1 MEPHTRIGDYEV
13 LEELGRGGMGRV
25 FRARNVISDRIEAMK
40 VLLPDLVGRQDL
52 AARFLREIKVLAA
65 LSHPHIAGLRTAL
78 TADNQLIMIMEF
90 VEGKPLANRLTQ
102 GPLMASEA
110 MNYIDQ
116 VLDALSYAHAQG
128 VIHRDIKPANMM
140 VTPQGVLKLT
150 DFGIARSANDQTLTA
165 TGTTTGSLSYM
176 SPEQVNGEP
185 TDPRSDLYSVGVSL
199 YEMVT
204 GLKPFRADSDFGI
217 MRAHIE
223 MRPRPP
229 AELAPGLPVGLND
242 VILKAI
248 AKNPVDRYQSADEFR
263 AALRKISTAAVAPAV
278 AAPVSHTLDA
288 TIPSRGASNPEQT
301 AGRVPPSM
309 PPPPRRVHPGLY
321 MALGGVLVIA
331 ALIGTGVYLRKAEAG
346 TERTSTTG
354 PAPAAA
360 APAATPSPAPTASPL
375 PAASPAESPSASPTA
390 SPTPGTS
397 ASTPAEAPAV
407 VPPPSTPERAA
418 VAPPR
423 TVPLRPAAA
432 SGPKASSARKES
444 AQPDA
449 INLDQLERDLDQ
461 MSGRVSATNSS
472 LDRMQQEQARMGL
485 GLRADMASRQQ
496 SMNLNFSKAQDAL
509 EKHDGARA
517 KRYRDLALGDLEALE
532 HFLGR

>member
-1 MEPHTRIGDYEV
+1 MEPHKRIGDYEV

-52 AARFLREIKVLAA
+52 AARFLREIKVLAT

-90 VEGKPLANRLTQ
+90 VEGQPLANRLTQ

-110 MNYIDQ
+110 INYIDQ

-229 AELAPGLPVGLND
+229 IELAPGLPTGLND

-248 AKNPVDRYQSADEFR
+248 AKNPVDRFQSADEFR
-263 AALRKISTAAVAPAV
+263 TALRRVSAAAVAPAV
-278 AAPVSHTLDA
+278 AASPMPNTHVDA
-288 TIPSRGASNPEQT
+288 TIPSRAASNSGQT
-301 AGRVPPSM
+301 AAQVPM
-309 PPPPRRVHPGLY
+309 PPPPTRVHAGLY

-331 ALIGTGVYLRKAEAG
+331 ALIGTGFYMRKAEAG
-346 TERTSTTG
+346 TERTKTTE
-354 PAPAAA
+354 PAPAATAPAPVA
-360 APAATPSPAPTASPL
+360 APAPAPTATALPDPSPAPSTTA
-375 PAASPAESPSASPTA
+375 A
-390 SPTPGTS
+390 TP
-397 ASTPAEAPAV
+397 EAPAA
-407 VPPPSTPERAA
+407 VPPAPASRPEGEPPAL
-418 VAPPR
+418 APKR
-423 TVPLRPAAA
+423 TVPLRSALAGAA
-432 SGPKASSARKES
+432 KAPVKKES

-449 INLDQLERDLDQ
+449 SNLDQLEQELDQ

-517 KRYRDLALGDLEALE
+517 KHYKDLAQSDLEALE

>member
-1 MEPHTRIGDYEV
+1 MEPHKRIGDYEV

-25 FRARNVISDRIEAMK
+25 FKVRNVISDRIEAMK

-90 VEGKPLANRLTQ
+90 VEGQPLANRLTQ

-110 MNYIDQ
+110 INDIDQ

-140 VTPQGVLKLT
+140 VTPQGVLKVT

-229 AELAPGLPVGLND
+229 IELAPGLPAGLND

-248 AKNPVDRYQSADEFR
+248 AKNPVDRFQSADEFR
-263 AALRKISTAAVAPAV
+263 AALRRVSTAAVAPS
-278 AAPVSHTLDA
+278 PVPNALVDA
-288 TIPSRGASNPEQT
+288 TIPSRAASSPEQT
-301 AGRVPPSM
+301 AARVAPM
-309 PPPPRRVHPGLY
+309 PPPPTRVHPGLY

-331 ALIGTGVYLRKAEAG
+331 ALIGTGFYMRKAEAG
-346 TERTSTTG
+346 TERTRTTG
-354 PAPAAA
+354 PAPAAT
-360 APAATPSPAPTASPL
+360 APATVASPAPAPTPEAL
-375 PAASPAESPSASPTA
+375 PAASPAPAT
-390 SPTPGTS
+390 T
-397 ASTPAEAPAV
+397 ASTPEAPAAV
-407 VPPPSTPERAA
+407 PPPPSTPEREPAA
-418 VAPPR
+418 VAPRR
-423 TVPLRPAAA
+423 TVPLRSAVVSAAKAPAT
-432 SGPKASSARKES
+432 KES

-449 INLDQLERDLDQ
+449 INLDQLEQELDQ

-472 LDRMQQEQARMGL
+472 LDRMSQEQARMGL
-485 GLRADMASRQQ
+485 GLRADMVSHQQ

-509 EKHDGARA
+509 AKHDGARA
-517 KRYRDLALGDLEALE
+517 KHYKDLAVSDLEALE